1 MDATRTLTL
10 LVVWITLTLQPSSA
24 WTLEPQPGQIYSSG
38 TTLSITSL
46 GVSLNIPEGWR
57 AALSPDG
64 EALQMEPLS
73 GGAMLL
79 AFADTMNQAKALET
93 MQGPIPL
100 DSGLQL
106 HLEGQVTQARE
117 GELSASYRIPYQPNL
132 SALGHAQTDQ
142 NGTSIALFLIA
153 PVADLA
159 TLKPSLQAAANSV
172 TFNKRH
178 TSPTTSK
185 TVTQGASKDLW
196 ADYLKGKHIVRFF
209 SGSGYTEEQHI
220 WLCSDGGYYRS
231 FNGGGW
237 GGGASGAAQSHYT
250 GQWRA
255 TGAGEHG
262 QLHLHNQS
270 GAVSTYQLRWDFA
283 KSHLYVDGKRWLHD
297 ENKACR

>member
-64 EALQMEPLS
+64 EALHMEPLS

-178 TSPTTSK
+178 ASPTTSK
-185 TVTQGASKDLW
+185 TVTQGTSKDLW
-196 ADYLKGKHIVRFF
+196 TDYLKGKHIVRFF
-209 SGSGYTEEQHI
+209 SGSG
-220 WLCSDGGYYRS
+220 
-231 FNGGGW
+231 
-237 GGGASGAAQSHYT
+237 
-250 GQWRA
+250 
-255 TGAGEHG
+255 
-262 QLHLHNQS
+262 
-270 GAVSTYQLRWDFA
+270 
-283 KSHLYVDGKRWLHD
+283 
-297 ENKACR
+297 